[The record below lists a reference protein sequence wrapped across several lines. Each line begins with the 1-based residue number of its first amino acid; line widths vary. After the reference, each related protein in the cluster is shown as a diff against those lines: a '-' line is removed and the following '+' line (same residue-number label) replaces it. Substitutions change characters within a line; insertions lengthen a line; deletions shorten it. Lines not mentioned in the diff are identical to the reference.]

1 MWPFHHFLFP
11 QNTPIQ
17 VEQVCILLCQGT
29 TTTTTTAGRVAPNVT
44 LGLVTRLKGGRQA
57 IELSRRRPVTQ
68 ATEATHTTIPIHTYI
83 HTSCSGFCRLRWR
96 G

>member
-11 QNTPIQ
+11 SEHTHPCIHI
-17 VEQVCILLCQGT
+17 ILLCQGT

-68 ATEATHTTIPIHTYI
+68 ATD
-83 HTSCSGFCRLRWR
+83 
-96 G
+96 